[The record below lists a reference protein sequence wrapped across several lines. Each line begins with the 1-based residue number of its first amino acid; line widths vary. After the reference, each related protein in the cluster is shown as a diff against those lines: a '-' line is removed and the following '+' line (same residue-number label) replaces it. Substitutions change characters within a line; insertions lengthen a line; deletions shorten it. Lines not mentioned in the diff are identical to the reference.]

1 MVQVAPEDRFN
12 KSGETPPETMP
23 SLRTIAMPADT
34 NPSGYIFGGWLVSQM
49 DLAAGSVA
57 TSRAE
62 GPAVTVAIEGM
73 VFHQPVYVGD
83 EVSIYVS
90 ILKEGT
96 TSLTMLVEAWAR
108 HRYGGPVVKVTEGKF
123 VFVALDDDRKPR
135 QLPPVKG

>member
-1 MVQVAPEDRFN
+1 
-12 KSGETPPETMP
+12 MP

-135 QLPPVKG
+135 SLPPMKE